1 MHETSCAL
9 LARQLHGQSIAD
21 TLSAMF
27 QFSSTIG
34 SMFDSDSLFPQ
45 KANLLQGV
53 LRSCCGKLLLYWF
66 ACKNYSFFTPFY
78 F

>member
-53 LRSCCGKLLLYWF
+53 L
-66 ACKNYSFFTPFY
+66 
-78 F
+78 